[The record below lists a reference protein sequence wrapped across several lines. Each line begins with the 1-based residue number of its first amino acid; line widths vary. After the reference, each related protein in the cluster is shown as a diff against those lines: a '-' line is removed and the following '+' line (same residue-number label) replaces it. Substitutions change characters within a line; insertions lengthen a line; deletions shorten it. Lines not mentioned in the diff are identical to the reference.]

1 MKIKQTIAL
10 LTGIFAANTLAATS
24 RWSGDWF
31 EVEVILLSN
40 LSDKK
45 VVKEVF
51 DRAKP
56 MPEYSHSLDI
66 LRSVLSPE
74 ISMLKQ
80 QLPYCGDKYQRA
92 PLITPAKMPQ
102 AFPLLSLDQI
112 SDLFTDASI
121 FERLMADEQARLENT
136 YTSVD
141 DFSTQDT
148 ELSQAVDT
156 VIKAEEEAPQAA
168 LVLTDEEL
176 TLVEQ
181 AEQRFSEIQL
191 RYHAQIKPL
200 PKSLCAI
207 HPEAFHNLN
216 PNPQL
221 YTYNGIP
228 TDVMP
233 PRIGLAEDVYSA
245 QPYIIDRD
253 SLELKDVFLSLRR
266 SKNFRPLLH
275 VGWRQQV
282 FEKNK
287 STPVKLYAGDNLERF
302 YQLAL
307 AQYRQ
312 EQLEE
317 QQAESALQQVMGNV
331 EAESNSSSPAQQKIE
346 AKQQRLT
353 QLFSA
358 LERFDNNQ
366 PIDMLNQPAPPIRI
380 SNHHVTMDTA
390 PTPPLQPWYL
400 DGFLDVFLVGNYLH
414 IKADFSILNL
424 TLAEQETLK
433 LTPDSILDLKPIRL
447 SQQRRL
453 ISRETHYLDHP
464 YMGLIVQ
471 IRRHDRPVKQ
481 DEPTDSLN

>member
-10 LTGIFAANTLAATS
+10 LTGVFAANALAATS

-31 EVEVILLSN
+31 EIEVILLSN
-40 LSDKK
+40 LSDKNE
-45 VVKEVF
+45 VKEVF
-51 DRAKP
+51 DRARS
-56 MPEYSHSLDI
+56 MPEYSRSLDI

-74 ISMLKQ
+74 ISTLKQ
-80 QLPYCGDKYQRA
+80 QLPYCDDKYQRA

-102 AFPLLSLDQI
+102 AFPLLSLEQI
-112 SDLFTDASI
+112 SAQFTDASI
-121 FERLMADEQARLENT
+121 FERLMADEQARLEST
-136 YTSVD
+136 DTVVD
-141 DFSTQDT
+141 DLSTQDT
-148 ELSQAVDT
+148 ELSQAVDASINT
-156 VIKAEEEAPQAA
+156 DEQAPQAE

-176 TLVEQ
+176 ALVEQ

-191 RYHAQIKPL
+191 RYHAQTKPL
-200 PKSLCAI
+200 SASLCAI
-207 HPEAFHNLN
+207 HPEAFHDLN

-233 PRIGLAEDVYSA
+233 PRIGQAEDLYSNT
-245 QPYIIDRD
+245 PYIIDRD
-253 SLELKDVFLSLRR
+253 SLELKDVFLNLRR

-282 FEKNK
+282 FEENK
-287 STPVKLYAGDNLERF
+287 STPVKLYAGDNLARI

-307 AQYRQ
+307 AQYQQELEQ
-312 EQLEE
+312 EQHSE
-317 QQAESALQQVMGNV
+317 AALQQILDGSEAV
-331 EAESNSSSPAQQKIE
+331 ESGLTPAQEKQQ
-346 AKQQRLT
+346 AKQQRLN
-353 QLFSA
+353 QMFST
-358 LERFDNNQ
+358 LDNFDENQSIDILNRPATPLRIGNN
-366 PIDMLNQPAPPIRI
+366 DVA
-380 SNHHVTMDTA
+380 MDAA
-390 PTPPLQPWYL
+390 PTPPIQPWYL
-400 DGFLDVFLVGNYLH
+400 DGFLNIFLVGNYLN

-424 TLAEQETLK
+424 SLAEQETLK
-433 LTPDSILDLKPIRL
+433 LVPDSVIDLKPIRL

-481 DEPTDSLN
+481 DETTDLLD